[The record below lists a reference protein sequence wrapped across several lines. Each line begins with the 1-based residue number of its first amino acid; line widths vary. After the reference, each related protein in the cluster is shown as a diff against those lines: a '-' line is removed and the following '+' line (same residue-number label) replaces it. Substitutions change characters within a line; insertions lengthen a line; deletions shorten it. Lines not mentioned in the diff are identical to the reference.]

1 MLGFIRGYSMLKSS
15 PVRLLGHSLNWLA
28 RLTFMVSAVAAAL
41 IALAIIMLRYWL
53 LPDIERYHD
62 RITASLASA
71 IGNPVTIGKIQADWQ
86 GLRPHL
92 NFTDVRILDE
102 QRQPALVLQSIDG
115 SVAWMSLFS
124 AELRLASLEID
135 KPELLI
141 RRDAQ
146 GKFFIGGVLL
156 SKSGDNH
163 NLADWILHQSNMVMR
178 NALIVWID
186 EQRNAPPLVLRQ
198 VNLRIDNLFT
208 QHIFALRGIP
218 PEELATPLDMR
229 GEFYGD
235 SFDNLAAWH
244 GQLFTQLD
252 YTDVTAWRP
261 WLDLPSAFSRGRGA
275 LRGWLGIKEG
285 RVVQVTA
292 DMDLRDM
299 VTKLADDVPELVL
312 PTLRGRA
319 AWQEISGG
327 FEVSTRQLTMRLQN
341 GIEFPPTDFYFRT
354 VNASNKQ
361 YPVNPVASSPI
372 ASAPIANRQFASGQL
387 RANLLQL
394 ESLASLAKFL
404 PMEADLRTRLDVYA
418 PRGKV
423 TNLEAQWQSSPDK
436 SASYKVKGHFENLA
450 VNQVD
455 KAPGFSGLSL
465 DVDGSEASGKLSI
478 NSHRLTV
485 DAPGVMREP
494 LSFASLIGQAGWQRE
509 HGELTITV
517 DNITVAN
524 ADLAGKLYGAYHT
537 LADTK
542 GVLDLNIN
550 LTHADIRRAARYT
563 PLVALNKAGNDWLNG
578 ALLAGH
584 SEDFHLRIKGNL
596 SDFPLDGSKDT
607 LLEIGGH
614 AQDAVLEF
622 DKHWPRIENISGELL
637 IRGNKLEVKSS
648 SATMS
653 GTRVQNTT
661 VTLPNMLSKDLS
673 LEIKGEA
680 VAPSNSFL
688 EFIQNSPV
696 RGYTG
701 GFTDGIRASGNAHL
715 DLFARVPLLG
725 SKPVQVSGTIKVQ
738 GNDIDLGEGVPL
750 LRNTR
755 GTLQF
760 TESGMQASD
769 VSAEILGG
777 TASINVQTTADGA
790 VHAALKGRS
799 NVDVLRKVQSHPLL
813 NYLHGSAAWDAD
825 INVVKKS
832 AQIIINSNLQG
843 LSSSLPQPFFKR
855 TDEIMRLHVEKN
867 PLLIMP
873 KRAVPGKACPAP
885 CPPAENS
892 FVEGQDVLS
901 AQLGKLLSARLMRR
915 NENGVMVIKRG
926 VINFG
931 GNSGTQDKSVEP
943 KKVQELPSGKEG
955 APAELMAGNSN
966 KTGVWVV
973 GNVPVVSIQG
983 WEGLTGGAEKASE
996 SADKPADESASP
1008 SASSVENP
1016 LAGSRKDSSRI
1027 AGYSAALPIVGI
1039 NLHIEKLTG
1048 YGQSISALHIDA
1060 ARRGDGLAAQLSS
1073 STVNGE
1079 VVWEPHGYEKGSL
1092 FRAHLSNLHWPGDK
1106 STVTSAESSV
1116 KAVQPEK
1123 VERAAIMSGLRP
1135 GNLPAL
1141 DISVEDLQFKGK
1153 QFGHFE
1159 LVGHPEGKDWRLR
1172 RVNISNPDTNLVG
1185 DGVWGSNTAS
1195 QAQTQINLVMD
1206 ISDAGKMLGR
1216 FGYPNTVQGGNGKL
1230 TANLSWAA
1238 RPDEFSY
1245 AILNGTLQLDTDK
1258 GRFLKMNQGAG
1269 KLLSILS
1276 LQDLPKHISLGFTD
1290 VFSEGFQFDRIS
1302 GSAVI
1307 KGGVIETQDFHI
1319 VGSSAKV
1326 NMKGTVDLKNETQ
1339 NLSVR
1344 IFPSIGDSV
1353 SLIGLIAISP
1363 PVGIGLLLGNT
1374 LLGNPLDKIVAFEY
1388 KVSGTWNDPSVI
1400 RVGGFSDRS
1409 KKK

>member
-198 VNLRIDNLFT
+198 VNLRMDNLFT

-218 PEELATPLDMR
+218 PAELATPLDMR

-235 SFDNLAAWH
+235 SFDNLATWH
-244 GQLFTQLD
+244 GQLFAQLD

-275 LRGWLGIKEG
+275 LRCWLGIKEG
-285 RVVQVTA
+285 RVAQVTA

-312 PTLRGRA
+312 PALRGRA

-327 FEVSTRQLTMRLQN
+327 FEVSTRKLTMRLQN

-361 YPVNPVASSPI
+361 YPDSPI
-372 ASAPIANRQFASGQL
+372 ASAPIANRQFANGLL

-485 DAPGVMREP
+485 DVPGIMREP
-494 LSFASLIGQAGWQRE
+494 LSFASLTGQAGWQRE
-509 HGELTITV
+509 HGELSITV

-653 GTRVQNTT
+653 DTRVQNTT
-661 VTLPNMLSKDLS
+661 VTLPNMLSTDLM

-715 DLFARVPLLG
+715 DLSARVPLLG
-725 SKPVQVSGTIKVQ
+725 NKPVQVSGTVKVQ
-738 GNDIDLGEGVPL
+738 DSDIDLGEGIPL

-790 VHAALKGRS
+790 VHAGIKGRT

-843 LSSSLPQPFFKR
+843 LSSSLPQPFSKR
-855 TDEIMRLHVEKN
+855 TDEIMKLHVEKN

-873 KRAVPGKACPAP
+873 KRAVTGKACPAP
-885 CPPAENS
+885 CPPAQNS

-966 KTGVWVV
+966 KAGVWVV
-973 GNVPVVSIQG
+973 GNVPLVSIQG
-983 WEGLTGGAEKASE
+983 WEGLTGGAEKAGE
-996 SADKPADESASP
+996 SADKPVDESASP
-1008 SASSVENP
+1008 AASSVENP

-1027 AGYSAALPIVGI
+1027 AGYSPALPIVGI

-1123 VERAAIMSGLRP
+1123 IERAAIMSGLRP

-1172 RVNISNPDTNLVG
+1172 RVNISNPDSNLVG
-1185 DGVWGSNTAS
+1185 EGAWGSNTAS

-1230 TANLSWAA
+1230 TANLSWVGT
-1238 RPDEFSY
+1238 PDEFSY

-1326 NMKGTVDLKNETQ
+1326 NMKGNVDLKNETQ

-1388 KVSGTWNDPSVI
+1388 KVSVTWNDPSVV

>member
-198 VNLRIDNLFT
+198 VNLRMDNLFT

-218 PEELATPLDMR
+218 PAELATPLDMR

-235 SFDNLAAWH
+235 SFDNLATWH
-244 GQLFTQLD
+244 GQLFAQLD

-275 LRGWLGIKEG
+275 LRCWLGIKEG
-285 RVVQVTA
+285 RVAQVTA

-312 PTLRGRA
+312 PALRGRA

-327 FEVSTRQLTMRLQN
+327 FEVSTRKLTMRLQN

-361 YPVNPVASSPI
+361 YPDSPI
-372 ASAPIANRQFASGQL
+372 ASAPIANRQFANGLL

-485 DAPGVMREP
+485 DVPGIMREP
-494 LSFASLIGQAGWQRE
+494 LSFASLTGQAGWQRE
-509 HGELTITV
+509 HGELSITV

-653 GTRVQNTT
+653 DTRVQNTT
-661 VTLPNMLSKDLS
+661 VTLPNMLSTDLM

-715 DLFARVPLLG
+715 DLSARVPLLG
-725 SKPVQVSGTIKVQ
+725 NKPVQVSGTVKVQ
-738 GNDIDLGEGVPL
+738 DSDIDLGEGIPL

-790 VHAALKGRS
+790 VHAGIKGRT

-843 LSSSLPQPFFKR
+843 LSSSLPQPFSKR
-855 TDEIMRLHVEKN
+855 TDEIMKLHVEKN

-873 KRAVPGKACPAP
+873 KRAVTGKACPAP
-885 CPPAENS
+885 CPPAQNS

-966 KTGVWVV
+966 KAGVWVV
-973 GNVPVVSIQG
+973 GNVPLVSIQG
-983 WEGLTGGAEKASE
+983 WEGLTGGAEKAGE
-996 SADKPADESASP
+996 SADKPVDESASP
-1008 SASSVENP
+1008 AASSVENP

-1027 AGYSAALPIVGI
+1027 AGYSPALPIVGI

-1123 VERAAIMSGLRP
+1123 IERAAIMSGLRP

-1172 RVNISNPDTNLVG
+1172 RVNISNPDSNLVG
-1185 DGVWGSNTAS
+1185 EGAWGSNTAS

-1230 TANLSWAA
+1230 TANLSWVGT
-1238 RPDEFSY
+1238 PDEFSY

-1326 NMKGTVDLKNETQ
+1326 NMKGNVDLKNETQ

-1388 KVSGTWNDPSVI
+1388 KVSGTWNDPSVV